1 MAITKTIEI
10 DVNSLQA
17 VGGLKNLNDALL
29 QVDKSAKGVDATF
42 EEVYGDLK
50 PLTARM
56 GEAEDRLY
64 ELALAG
70 QSASN
75 EYKELLASVGNY
87 RQVQMKTDLAVDAA
101 ATTFDAKLGG
111 ALQGVTSAF
120 AGVQGAMA
128 LTGGQSE
135 QLEQAILKVQGA
147 MALAEGVRG
156 IREGATSFK
165 ALGTSAKAA
174 LSGIKT
180 GIAATGIGVL
190 LIALGAVVAYWD
202 DIKTAVNGV
211 SSEQENLN
219 KLAQTN
225 LDAEQS
231 KLDTIGSQ
239 DNVLKLQ
246 GKSEKDILKI
256 KIAQTDQ
263 VIKASEI
270 QIENTIATTKAQ
282 TEAAKKNKSILQDLM
297 RFAIEMSILPIRAI
311 LAPLDLIILTAN
323 KVAETLGFEKI
334 TNLNIQN
341 EISKLT
347 KLGADKISSFVFD
360 PKETQAEGDKVIAE
374 QRKALEK
381 LKNDRAGMQLSINA
395 IDKQA
400 SNDAASKRKEA
411 NDKAN
416 DDAQKAKDEA
426 IKLEQEKA
434 AALER
439 IRQGEIDTEKERRA
453 EELRQVQEQ
462 YKQLIAEA
470 EKYGNDTT
478 ALKEAQRTKEKELQD
493 KFDAEDKEKQAAKTL
508 KEQEEKIVALELTKE
523 FDNLTFEAKREEL
536 KTKENLLLEDKTLTE
551 EQRNNLEKSYAE
563 ARNRIAQAEADQ
575 KEAIQNAVLDNVAGG
590 IGILKQLGEK
600 NKGVQKAAIIAE
612 NAVGIARI
620 ILNTQA
626 ANAKSVAASPL
637 TGGMPWVA
645 VNTIG
650 GALGIASSLLATK
663 KALSELGGGSVSS
676 PSVGGGSGGGGG
688 MSAAAA
694 APQFNVVGNAGVNQ
708 LAETLGNQQPV
719 QAFVVANQVTSQQ
732 SLDRN
737 IVNNASLG

>member
-211 SSEQENLN
+211 SSEQESLN

-263 VIKASEI
+263 VIKATEN
-270 QIENTIATTKAQ
+270 QIVQNDITAKAQ
-282 TEAAKKNKSILQDLM
+282 IQAAERNKTILKGILDFLSIPFQTVLKTIDSIGAAVGEDFGLSKGFSKLLDKGASLIFDPEAERAAAEATRKESLKSI
-297 RFAIEMSILPIRAI
+297 
-311 LAPLDLIILTAN
+311 
-323 KVAETLGFEKI
+323 
-334 TNLNIQN
+334 
-341 EISKLT
+341 
-347 KLGADKISSFVFD
+347 
-360 PKETQAEGDKVIAE
+360 
-374 QRKALEK
+374 EK
-381 LKNDRAGMQLSINA
+381 LKNDKAGLQLSLQG

-400 SNDAASKRKEA
+400 STDAATKRKEA
-411 NDKAN
+411 NDKEIQ
-416 DDAQKAKDEA
+416 DAKD
-426 IKLEQEKA
+426 KSD
-434 AALER
+434 ALER
-439 IRQGEIDTEKERRA
+439 IRQGEIDTQAERRA
-453 EELRQVQEQ
+453 EELRQIQEQ
-462 YKQLIAEA
+462 YRLLIEEA
-470 EKYGNDTT
+470 TKFGQDTT
-478 ALKEAQRTKEKELQD
+478 ALKEAQRTKEKELED
-493 KFDAEDKEKQAAKTL
+493 KFAAEDAEKKLAADEKEKAEAQKKL
-508 KEQEEKIVALELTKE
+508 EEEK
-523 FDNLTFEAKREEL
+523 
-536 KTKENLLLEDKTLTE
+536 LLAD
-551 EQRNNLEKSYAE
+551 EKI
-563 ARNRIAQAEADQ
+563 RIAQAEAEA
-575 KEAIQNAVLDNVAGG
+575 KKAIQDASFDVASQG
-590 IGILKQLGEK
+590 IGLIKGLFEK
-600 NKGVQKAAIIAE
+600 NKGVQKAAMLAESALGIAKIIVNTQTA
-612 NAVGIARI
+612 NAVA
-620 ILNTQA
+620 
-626 ANAKSVAASPL
+626 AASPL
-637 TGGMPWVA
+637 NA
-645 VNTIG
+645 VDPTYGIRARIINTIG
-650 GALGIASSLLATK
+650 AGIGIASNIAATAKGLA
-663 KALSELGGGSVSS
+663 ALGGGGA
-676 PSVGGGSGGGGG
+676 PSGGNVGGGGG
-688 MSAAAA
+688 SAPSMPAAP
-694 APQFNVVGNAGVNQ
+694 PQFNVVGNSGVNQ
-708 LAETLGNQQPV
+708 LASTLGNQQPV
-719 QAFVVANQVTSQQ
+719 QAFVVANQVTTQQ
-732 SLDRN
+732 SMDRN
-737 IVNNASLG
+737 IINNASLG

>member
-29 QVDKSAKGVDATF
+29 QVDKSAKSVDASF

-263 VIKASEI
+263 VIKATENQI
-270 QIENTIATTKAQ
+270 VQNDITAKAQIEAAERNKTILKGILDFLSIPFQ
-282 TEAAKKNKSILQDLM
+282 TVLKTIDSIGAAVGEDFGLSK
-297 RFAIEMSILPIRAI
+297 
-311 LAPLDLIILTAN
+311 
-323 KVAETLGFEKI
+323 GF
-334 TNLNIQN
+334 
-341 EISKLT
+341 SKLLD
-347 KLGADKISSFVFD
+347 KGASLVFD
-360 PKETQAEGDKVIAE
+360 PVAERAAAEET
-374 QRKALEK
+374 RKASLKSIEK
-381 LKNDRAGMQLSINA
+381 LKNDKAGLQLSLQG

-400 SNDAASKRKEA
+400 ATESANRKKEA
-411 NDKAN
+411 N
-416 DDAQKAKDEA
+416 QKEEE
-426 IKLEQEKA
+426 LEKERLD
-434 AALER
+434 ALER
-439 IRQGEIDTEKERRA
+439 IRQGEIDTQAERRA
-453 EELRQVQEQ
+453 EEIYQVQEQ
-462 YKQLIAEA
+462 YKKLIAEA
-470 EKYGNDTT
+470 EKFGQDTT
-478 ALKEAQRTKEKELQD
+478 ALKEAQRTKEKELTD
-493 KFDAEDKEKQAAKTL
+493 KFAAEDAEKKLAEDEKAKADAQKKL
-508 KEQEEKIVALELTKE
+508 DDEKAIADEKI
-523 FDNLTFEAKREEL
+523 
-536 KTKENLLLEDKTLTE
+536 
-551 EQRNNLEKSYAE
+551 
-563 ARNRIAQAEADQ
+563 RIAQAEAEQ
-575 KEAIQNAVLDNVAGG
+575 KAALQQQGLDTAAQG
-590 IGILKQLGEK
+590 IGLIKGLFEK
-600 NKGVQKAAIIAE
+600 SKGVQKAAIIAE
-612 NAVGIARI
+612 SAIGIGKMLIANNLANIGALATPQAIATAGAAAVPAIAFNNISTGIGIAANIAATAKALQAVGGGG
-620 ILNTQA
+620 
-626 ANAKSVAASPL
+626 AAS
-637 TGGMPWVA
+637 
-645 VNTIG
+645 
-650 GALGIASSLLATK
+650 
-663 KALSELGGGSVSS
+663 GGGS
-676 PSVGGGSGGGGG
+676 SVGGSPTPPP
-688 MSAAAA
+688 
-694 APQFNVVGNAGVNQ
+694 APQFNVVGNTGVNQ
-708 LAETLGNQQPV
+708 LAQSLGSQQPV
-719 QAFVVANQVTSQQ
+719 QAFVVANQVTTQQ
-732 SLDRN
+732 ALDRN
-737 IVNNASLG
+737 ILNNASIG

>member
-1 MAITKTIEI
+1 MAIKKTIEI
-10 DVNSLQA
+10 DLNSNAASEINNITNSIEGTDKATQSLRSQLRQAQSDVAELSDKFGATSKEAIEAAKRAGELKDAIGDAKALTDAFNPDAKFSALSGSLAGVASGFSAVEGGLALTGVESEKLQETMVRLQA
-17 VGGLKNLNDALL
+17 
-29 QVDKSAKGVDATF
+29 
-42 EEVYGDLK
+42 
-50 PLTARM
+50 
-56 GEAEDRLY
+56 
-64 ELALAG
+64 
-70 QSASN
+70 
-75 EYKELLASVGNY
+75 
-87 RQVQMKTDLAVDAA
+87 
-101 ATTFDAKLGG
+101 
-111 ALQGVTSAF
+111 
-120 AGVQGAMA
+120 AMA
-128 LTGGQSE
+128 LS
-135 QLEQAILKVQGA
+135 QG
-147 MALAEGVRG
+147 LQGLGES
-156 IREGATSFK
+156 IDSFK
-165 ALGTSAKAA
+165 QMGAVAKNA
-174 LSGIKT
+174 LSGIRT

-202 DIKTAVNGV
+202 DIKSAVNGV

-263 VIKASEI
+263 VIKATENQI
-270 QIENTIATTKAQ
+270 VQNDITAKAQIEAAERNKTILKGILEFLSIPFQTVLKTIDSIGAAIGEDFGLSKGFSKLLDKGASLIFDPAAERAAAEATRK
-282 TEAAKKNKSILQDLM
+282 ESLKSI
-297 RFAIEMSILPIRAI
+297 
-311 LAPLDLIILTAN
+311 
-323 KVAETLGFEKI
+323 
-334 TNLNIQN
+334 
-341 EISKLT
+341 
-347 KLGADKISSFVFD
+347 
-360 PKETQAEGDKVIAE
+360 
-374 QRKALEK
+374 EK
-381 LKNDRAGMQLSINA
+381 LKNDKAGLQLSLQG

-400 SNDAASKRKEA
+400 ATDSARKRKEA
-411 NDKAN
+411 NDKEIQ
-416 DDAQKAKDEA
+416 DAKD
-426 IKLEQEKA
+426 KA
-434 AALER
+434 DALER
-439 IRQGEIDTEKERRA
+439 IRQGEIDTQAERRA
-453 EELRQVQEQ
+453 EELRQVQQQ

-470 EKYGNDTT
+470 EKFGQDTT

-575 KEAIQNAVLDNVAGG
+575 KAAIQNAVLDNVAGG
-590 IGILKQLGEK
+590 IGVLKQLGEK

-650 GALGIASSLLATK
+650 GALGVASSLLATK

-676 PSVGGGSGGGGG
+676 PSVGGGSGGGGS

-694 APQFNVVGNAGVNQ
+694 APQFNVVGNTGVNQ
-708 LAETLGNQQPV
+708 LAQTLGNQQPV

-732 SLDRN
+732 ALDRN
-737 IVNNASLG
+737 IVNNASIG